1 MQRIEGLDESRSLG
15 RDIVDALPV
24 PEELTIVEAVE
35 PQDWIAIAWKV
46 DRPSSM
52 TAFLIRMSL
61 E

>member
-1 MQRIEGLDESRSLG
+1 MKVGPRVGISLTT
-15 RDIVDALPV
+15 ALPV